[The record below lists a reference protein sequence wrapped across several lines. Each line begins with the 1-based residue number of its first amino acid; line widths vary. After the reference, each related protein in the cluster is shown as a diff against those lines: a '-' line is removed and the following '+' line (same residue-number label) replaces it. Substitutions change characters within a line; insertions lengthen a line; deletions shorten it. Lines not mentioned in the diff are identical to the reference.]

1 MQIEL
6 AGHELELLPERAVWW
21 PASSSLVVADP
32 HFGKSATFRRAGLPV
47 PERSGERDLARLSE
61 LLRRYGPRRLIVL
74 GDFWHSRA
82 GRTMAT
88 LRSLD
93 QWREAHAELDI
104 LLIRGNHDAHAGDPP
119 ESWRIRCVPEPHAD
133 SRSVRLAHHPGPAN
147 ETAGGALTLAGHVHP
162 VVVLRDESGG
172 RLRLPC
178 FHFTPGVNHA
188 EGGGQLILPAFG
200 GFTGGGRITPAAGD
214 RIFAAGPDRVIEVPG
229 ALAGADV

>member
-6 AGHELELLPERAVWW
+6 AGHELALLPERALWW
-21 PASSSLVVADP
+21 PAVSSLVIADP

-47 PERSGERDLARLSE
+47 PECSGERDLDRLRE
-61 LLRRYGPRRLIVL
+61 LLRRYRAQRLIVL

-88 LRSLD
+88 LHSLER
-93 QWREAHAELDI
+93 WREEHAELDI

-119 ESWRIRCVPEPHAD
+119 DSWRIRCVAEPHAD
-133 SRSVRLAHHPGPAN
+133 SPSVRLAHHPDPAN
-147 ETAGGALTLAGHVHP
+147 ETTGGALTMAGHVHP
-162 VVVLRDESGG
+162 VVVLREESGG

-178 FHFTPGVNHA
+178 FHFIPGLNHV

-200 GFTGGGRITPAAGD
+200 GFTGGSRITLAAGD
-214 RIFAAGPDRVIEVPG
+214 RIFAAGPDRVIEVPR